1 MGCGLLCDAQT
12 RKKTLRVEKIYDEY
26 QPDFCS
32 QIQKESLQINVVLK
46 IIEQMKFCICKIEKA
61 NHSRTGFFCLIPY
74 PDNTHQLPVLISTYN
89 IINKSDII
97 AGANLKL
104 VFYDRSYKT
113 IKIDNTRKIYLSE
126 ETRYN
131 IAIIEI
137 KREDNIKYFLEIDKG
152 IYNSNFLNCLYQ
164 KKNVYSM
171 YYTNEVKYN
180 INIITHIEA
189 NSDNFMHLFEIEEG
203 ALGAPILNLIIIFSQ

>member
-152 IYNSNFLNCLYQ
+152 IYNSNFLNCLP
-164 KKNVYSM
+164 
-171 YYTNEVKYN
+171 
-180 INIITHIEA
+180 
-189 NSDNFMHLFEIEEG
+189 F
-203 ALGAPILNLIIIFSQ
+203 